1 MTNYIK
7 KEGNEMKFLRLATL
21 TALTATVLAGGVTA
35 FAEEAREVT
44 TDGQVEFVPNDSD
57 ETIVEP
63 TEPDE
68 PDVTIPP
75 VGPPGQTGP
84 LTIAYAPTLD
94 FGQQVISNQDQAYN
108 LVAEMQQ
115 LTGTEG
121 EENKVPYVSFAQVQD
136 TRGTNAGWDL
146 RVTLSDFTA
155 EDTQNDTLTGSRIE
169 FRSPRLQYNGNNP
182 DNAPTVHA
190 NGLMLEAG
198 GDAQSVLSAAQS
210 TGAGTS
216 SVVWGDQSD
225 LNAQFA
231 DEETEIVENEL
242 IKLHVP
248 GATVKDAAMY
258 TATLDWELNDVPG
271 STGETR

>member
-1 MTNYIK
+1 
-7 KEGNEMKFLRLATL
+7 MKFLRLATIA
-21 TALTATVLAGGVTA
+21 ALTTTAFAGGITA

-44 TDGQVEFVPNDSD
+44 TDGQVEFIPNDSED
-57 ETIVEP
+57 TIVIP
-63 TEPDE
+63 PGPGE

-75 VGPPGQTGP
+75 VPPGSTGP

-121 EENKVPYVSFAQVQD
+121 DENKVPFISFAQVQD

-169 FRSPRLQYNGNNP
+169 FLSPQVQYLGNNQ
-182 DNAPTVHA
+182 DNAPEVHN
-190 NGLMLEAG
+190 NGMMLEAG
-198 GDAQSVLSAAQS
+198 GDAQSVLSAAERQ
-210 TGAGTS
+210 GAGTS
-216 SVVWGDQSD
+216 SVVWGNQAD

-231 DEETEIVENEL
+231 DDEIEVVENKM

-271 STGETR
+271 ATGETR